1 MAPYPGPPFPIR
13 LTVSMEK
20 SLARYIW
27 SNTRRQQLWILAV
40 VAVSM
45 VPYFLSFDLPKQIV
59 NGPIQGDGFENANAT
74 QTFMHLAYDIPLI
87 GHVEL
92 FEGFQLNRLQ
102 MLMALS
108 LVFLALVVLNG
119 LFKFYINTY
128 KGRLGERML
137 RRIRFQL
144 IDRVLR
150 FPPVHFKRVK
160 SAEIA
165 TMIKDEVEPMG
176 GFTGDAFVSPALLG
190 GQALTALAFIIVQNF
205 WLGMIAAAIVGVQ
218 AVVIPRMRKR
228 LLELGRQRQLTAREL
243 SGRVGEI
250 VEGIGTIHGNDTSN
264 LERADIA
271 TRLGLIF
278 SIRYDLYQWKFL
290 VKFLNNF
297 LAQVTPFLFYAIGG
311 YLALQGRLDIGQLV
325 AVISAYKDLPGPLK
339 ELIDWDQMR
348 QDVQVKYQQV
358 YEQFNVEPLID
369 SRIQEIPAEA
379 VGPLTAA
386 LVVSNLTLSDDS
398 GARLVDHV
406 SVEIRPNETVAVVGP
421 NGSGAEAFAEAL
433 GRIVWPDSGRISI
446 DGRDL
451 LELPESITGR
461 RISYASSDS
470 YFFHGT
476 LRDNLLYGLKHAP
489 LTDPDYED
497 EAAQEFKWHAAEA
510 LKAGNP
516 TLDLNSDWVDYNA
529 AGATGPD
536 DLLTA
541 IRPVLDAVLI
551 SQDILDLALRST
563 VDTTVHVALAGRI
576 VDLRQSLRERMKDES
591 LDAIVV
597 PFDFD
602 NYNSQA
608 TVGENLLFGT
618 MKRPMMNNRK
628 LAAHPYFQ
636 QLFRETGLSN
646 DLYAMG
652 LEIAE
657 NAVELFHDLPPDHP
671 FFQQLTFM
679 TADDI
684 PTYQALL
691 QKLQSRRFEDASI
704 DERSMIIRL
713 SFAYIEPRH
722 RFGLLSDEL
731 MAKIVSARKQFHE
744 HIPDDLA
751 VLIERYDPERFTSS
765 ATLMDNVLFG
775 RIAYQQADA
784 SDRLRT
790 IMSELFDA
798 LDLYDDVLSIGLEF
812 DVGSGGKRLT
822 MVQRQKLN
830 LARALLKRSDYF
842 IFNRPLPALDQRVQ
856 DLIIRNVV
864 QDLHEE
870 GKRPAI
876 IWVLSNARLAE
887 IFDRILLF
895 NRGDLVEA
903 GNYPEL
909 SEKNGMFKEL
919 LS

>member
-1 MAPYPGPPFPIR
+1 
-13 LTVSMEK
+13 MEK

-87 GHVEL
+87 GHVEF

-379 VGPLTAA
+379 IGPLTAA

-406 SVEIRPNETVAVVGP
+406 SVEIRPNETVAIVGP

-461 RISYASSDS
+461 RISYASADS

-489 LTDPDYED
+489 LTDPNYED

-563 VDTTVHVALAGRI
+563 VDTTVHVALADRI

-636 QLFRETGLSN
+636 QLFRDTGLSN

-751 VLIERYDPERFTSS
+751 VLIERHDPERFTSS

-784 SDRLRT
+784 SDRIRT

-856 DLIIRNVV
+856 DQIIRNVV

-895 NRGDLVEA
+895 NRGDLVKA

>member
-1 MAPYPGPPFPIR
+1 
-13 LTVSMEK
+13 MEK

-27 SNTRRQQLWILAV
+27 SNTRLQQLWILAV
-40 VAVSM
+40 VAASM
-45 VPYFLSFDLPKQIV
+45 IPYFLSFDLPKQIV
-59 NGPIQGDGFENANAT
+59 NGPIQGDGFDNANAT
-74 QTFMHLAYDIPLI
+74 QTFMHLAYDLPLI
-87 GHVEL
+87 GHVEFFQGL
-92 FEGFQLNRLQ
+92 QLNRLQ

-150 FPPVHFKRVK
+150 FPPAHFKRVK

-190 GQALTALAFIIVQNF
+190 GQALTALAFIIIQNF
-205 WLGMIAAAIVGVQ
+205 WLGMIAAGIVGVQ
-218 AVVIPRMRKR
+218 AIVIPRMRKR

-250 VEGIGTIHGNDTSN
+250 VDGIGTIHGNDTSN

-271 TRLGLIF
+271 ARLGLIF
-278 SIRYDLYQWKFL
+278 SIRYDLYQWKFM

-369 SRIQEIPAEA
+369 SKIQDVPAEA
-379 VGPLTAA
+379 IGPLTAA
-386 LVVSNLTLSDDS
+386 LVVTNLAVNDDS

-406 SVEIRPNETVAVVGP
+406 SVEIKPNETVAIVGP

-433 GRIVWPDSGRISI
+433 GRIVWPEGGRISI
-446 DGRDL
+446 DGQDL
-451 LELPESITGR
+451 LALPEYITGR
-461 RISYASSDS
+461 RISYVSSDT

-476 LRDNLLYGLKHAP
+476 LKDNILYGLKHAP
-489 LTDPDYED
+489 LTDPGYQGQD
-497 EAAQEFKWHAAEA
+497 ALEFKWRNAEA
-510 LKAGNP
+510 LRAGNP
-516 TLDLNSDWVDYNA
+516 IFDLNSDWVDYNA

-536 DLLTA
+536 DLLKA

-551 SQDILDLALRST
+551 SQDILDLALRSS
-563 VDTTVHVALAGRI
+563 VDTSVHVALAERI
-576 VDLRQSLRERMKDES
+576 VDLRASLRERLEEEK
-591 LDAIVV
+591 LDTIVV

-602 NYNSQA
+602 AYNAQA

-618 MKRPMMNNRK
+618 MKRPHMTNRR

-636 QLFRETGLSN
+636 QLFRDTGLSN

-684 PTYQALL
+684 PAYQALL
-691 QKLQSRRFEDASI
+691 QKLQSRKFEDATAE
-704 DERSMIIRL
+704 ERSSIIRL

-722 RFGLLSDEL
+722 RFGLLTDEL
-731 MAKIVSARKQFHE
+731 MEKIVSARKQFHE
-744 HIPDDLA
+744 HIPSDLSA
-751 VLIERYDPERFTSS
+751 LIERYDPERFTAS
-765 ATLMDNVLFG
+765 ASLMDNVLFG

-784 SDRLRT
+784 SEHIRS
-790 IMSELFDA
+790 IMGELFDK
-798 LDLYDDVLSIGLEF
+798 LDLFDDVLSIGMEF

-822 MVQRQKLN
+822 MVQRQKIN
-830 LARALLKRSDYF
+830 LARALLRRSDYF
-842 IFNRPLPALDQRVQ
+842 ILNRPLLALDQRVQ
-856 DLIIRNVV
+856 DQITRNVV
-864 QDLHEE
+864 TGLHEE

-887 IFDRILLF
+887 VFDRILLF
-895 NRGDLVEA
+895 ERGGLAQA
-903 GNYPEL
+903 GGYPEL
-909 SEKNGMFKEL
+909 SEKNTMFKEL

>member
-1 MAPYPGPPFPIR
+1 
-13 LTVSMEK
+13 MEK

-27 SNTRRQQLWILAV
+27 SNTRLQQLWILAV

-87 GHVEL
+87 GHVEV

-369 SRIQEIPAEA
+369 SRIQEIPTEA
-379 VGPLTAA
+379 IGPLTAA

-406 SVEIRPNETVAVVGP
+406 SVEIRPNETVAIVGP

-446 DGRDL
+446 NGRDL

-461 RISYASSDS
+461 RISYASADS

-489 LTDPDYED
+489 LTDPNYEG
-497 EAAQEFKWHAAEA
+497 EEAQEFKWHAVEA

-576 VDLRQSLRERMKDES
+576 VDLRRSLRERMKDES

-636 QLFRETGLSN
+636 QLFRHTGLSN

-784 SDRLRT
+784 SDRIRT

-856 DLIIRNVV
+856 DQIIRNVV

>member
-1 MAPYPGPPFPIR
+1 
-13 LTVSMEK
+13 MEK

-87 GHVEL
+87 GHVDF

-190 GQALTALAFIIVQNF
+190 GQALTALAFIIIQNF

-369 SRIQEIPAEA
+369 GRIQEIPAEA
-379 VGPLTAA
+379 IGPLTAA

-406 SVEIRPNETVAVVGP
+406 SVEIRPNETVAIVGP

-461 RISYASSDS
+461 RISYASADT

-489 LTDPDYED
+489 LTDPNYED
-497 EAAQEFKWHAAEA
+497 QAAQEFKWHAAEA

-576 VDLRQSLRERMKDES
+576 VDLRRSLRERMKDES

-636 QLFRETGLSN
+636 QLFRDTGLSN

-784 SDRLRT
+784 SDRIRT

-856 DLIIRNVV
+856 DQIIRKVV